1 MTAEDFMASWPADPT
16 ATGYAPAVGEH
27 VFCYRPS
34 DGGTYCGF
42 VDDNKMG
49 LFLTTCHNGRRVLT
63 AARWNVQPMAPTNTC
78 RNAGTQTPPAEGDQM
93 T

>member
-1 MTAEDFMASWPADPT
+1 MSAEDFMASWPADPT
-16 ATGYAPAVGEH
+16 ATGYVPAVGEH

-34 DGGTYCGF
+34 DGETRCGF
-42 VDDNKMG
+42 VDDNK
-49 LFLTTCHNGRRVLT
+49 NGRAVLT